1 MESREHA
8 YLSICNL
15 CKSYHKKEV
24 IKNINIELERGRL
37 LCLLGESGSGKSTIL
52 KAIGG
57 FIDIDGGRILL
68 GGRDITDLAPQQR
81 NISTVFQSYGLFP
94 HMNVEDNITY
104 GLRFRKVDKRERAR
118 QCKEILEKI
127 GLEGYEKKRIWQLSG
142 GEQQRVA
149 LARSLIVR
157 PKLLLLD
164 EPLSNLDA
172 KRRMSMREEIKRI
185 QKEFDLTTVFV
196 THDQEEAFE
205 IADRIVLLGK
215 GKVLQEGSPRE
226 IYQKPSGIEVLDFIG
241 HANHKEEGY
250 VRPEKIKVYRK
261 DAERK
266 NSASAKEG
274 NPEGGKPGLC
284 RQEARLR
291 EVIFKGALTELCLST
306 KEGEMRALLLSKEE
320 WAPGEELEIEYELKK
335 I

>member
-1 MESREHA
+1 MGTEKQA

-15 CKSYHKKEV
+15 RKSYHGRDV
-24 IKNINIELERGRL
+24 IKNIDIELEKGML
-37 LCLLGESGSGKSTIL
+37 LCLLGASGSGKSTIL

-57 FIDIDGGRILL
+57 FIGIDEGRISLD
-68 GGRDITDLAPQQR
+68 GKDITNLPPQQR

-104 GLRFRKVDKRERAR
+104 GLRFRGVKRRERLK

-149 LARSLIVR
+149 LARSLIVC
-157 PKLLLLD
+157 PGLLLLD

-172 KRRMSMREEIKRI
+172 KRRLSMRAEIKRL
-185 QKEFDLTTVFV
+185 QKEFALTMVFV

-205 IADRIVLLGK
+205 IADRIVLLG
-215 GKVLQEGSPRE
+215 GGEILQQGSPRQ
-226 IYQKPSGIEVLDFIG
+226 IYQEPSGAEVLDFIG
-241 HANHKEEGY
+241 YANHREGGY
-250 VRPEKIKVYRK
+250 VRPETIRVRRK
-261 DAERK
+261 TGGAFTERE
-266 NSASAKEG
+266 NEERDESHF
-274 NPEGGKPGLC
+274 C
-284 RQEARLR
+284 RKEARIR

-306 KEGEMRALLLSKEE
+306 KEGELKALLLSGGG
-320 WAPGEELEIEYELKK
+320 WSPGEELEIEYELKK
-335 I
+335 L